1 MSAVGAIS
9 LTIPGP
15 KMIWH
20 FSDLGMENSLFTCF
34 DGSVNEPDCKL
45 DTKPQPQWV
54 NNWLGNE
61 NRREIYDNWSRMIE
75 LKINEDVF
83 EGNYSITSGSLTP
96 VIYIWDDNISST
108 DLKNVVIIANFDVT
122 NQNVTPYF
130 PYTGTWYDLMD
141 LDGESSINVS
151 STNDQIT
158 LEPGEF
164 KIYGN
169 QISQS
174 LSDFSLEDEDIMLFP
189 NPSNNNIYFN
199 VDLELVEV
207 YDVNGRK
214 IKSFSNTLNNQKLP
228 VDDISSGYY
237 IVKFKRNGMIST
249 KPLIIK

>member
-1 MSAVGAIS
+1 
-9 LTIPGP
+9 
-15 KMIWH
+15 
-20 FSDLGMENSLFTCF
+20 
-34 DGSVNEPDCKL
+34 
-45 DTKPQPQWV
+45 
-54 NNWLGNE
+54 
-61 NRREIYDNWSRMIE
+61 
-75 LKINEDVF
+75 
-83 EGNYSITSGSLTP
+83 
-96 VIYIWDDNISST
+96 
-108 DLKNVVIIANFDVT
+108 
-122 NQNVTPYF
+122 
-130 PYTGTWYDLMD
+130 MD